1 MSAPTPSISVIV
13 PTLNEAENIAP
24 LVSQILATGV
34 PFHEIVF
41 VDDRSTDG
49 TQENIRA
56 LARDHRV
63 RLIERE
69 PGEIGLAGAV
79 MAGAKAA
86 EGDLIL
92 VMDADLSHPPER
104 ISDLLA
110 PLLAGSADM
119 VIGSRYIPGG
129 TTPGWP
135 LWRRMLSR
143 TGAAFAYP
151 LTGTHDS
158 MSGFFAISRAHLLEV
173 GSANAGFK
181 IGFETIVRS
190 GRSLRVREIPI
201 AFRDRIRGRS
211 KMSFAIALRFMGLWL
226 QSIFRRVV
234 GGNKMRRQRQGSS

>member
-201 AFRDRIRGRS
+201 AFRDRTRGRS